1 MSYVLKDHLGSMYAT
16 VTNGSVD
23 YYSFDAWGRERN
35 PNTFLYDNVPSHS
48 FSRGFCMHEHYRDFN
63 LINMNGRMY
72 DPYTSMFLSPD
83 NYIQAPDNSQSFNRY
98 AYCLNNPL
106 KYIDPDGESF
116 IGAAVAIGAI
126 IGAYSGG
133 VLANGTYN
141 PIEWNWSSGNT
152 YAYMIGGAVVE
163 GVSSGIGAYIA
174 GSNVVF
180 SNTLGIMA
188 ASAINSAGTWLYTN
202 GNSDFTMSFGIASYN
217 LTQNKW
223 GYIGKKG
230 NSILQN
236 IGFAMGSIAN
246 ISDMYEFVS
255 WDLLSYEQ
263 RFNKLS
269 KWANKHHGENNMIYD
284 NTIDDF
290 GNYDPKSR
298 TIYIHDNALNQ
309 NFALAK
315 STYLHELNHRNEMSL
330 DMIHNI
336 IMYGAEDLRKQYYN
350 EADLRAYRF
359 ELDNMSKVGTTY
371 IQYKEILKQY
381 NNYGGTN
388 SYTYT
393 LWDLL
398 KNIVLP

>member
-1 MSYVLKDHLGSMYAT
+1 MKRHILVSLILLIVSTTIAQEVYKDEYFIINTAHDQNKSYHYIAQDSILLTDGFSYKATDGNMMSLIIDPMTTTLPMEGITGGPFAGDDGVVGT
-16 VTNGSVD
+16 IGGSV
-23 YYSFDAWGRERN
+23 
-35 PNTFLYDNVPSHS
+35 NV
-48 FSRGFCMHEHYRDFN
+48 GA
-63 LINMNGRMY
+63 L
-72 DPYTSMFLSPD
+72 
-83 NYIQAPDNSQSFNRY
+83 
-98 AYCLNNPL
+98 
-106 KYIDPDGESF
+106 
-116 IGAAVAIGAI
+116 GAAVYTIPIEVPAGINGMQPQLAI
-126 IGAYSGG
+126 
-133 VLANGTYN
+133 TYN
-141 PIEWNWSSGNT
+141 SQAGNGLLGWGWNL
-152 YAYMIGGAVVE
+152 
-163 GVSSGIGAYIA
+163 SGISAITRTGKTMYH
-174 GSNVVF
+174 
-180 SNTLGIMA
+180 MA

-350 EADLRAYRF
+350 EADLMAYRF
-359 ELDNMSKVGTTY
+359 ELDNMSKVGRH
-371 IQYKEILKQY
+371 IY
-381 NNYGGTN
+381 NIKKY
-388 SYTYT
+388 
-393 LWDLL
+393 
-398 KNIVLP
+398 